1 MQRPP
6 VEEPEGADVMAVDH
20 PQSSPS
26 EAVMAALE
34 DYAGRSDVVVICAVE
49 NSRGKWRRT
58 VTFTLDAARRKY
70 RRALANG
77 HRAVL
82 FTAQLQVTHTHAAT
96 LDALARFDAEGVE
109 L

>member
-1 MQRPP
+1 MSH
-6 VEEPEGADVMAVDH
+6 MAVNH
-20 PQSSPS
+20 PQSTDLRGDLL
-26 EAVMAALE
+26 ALE
-34 DYAGRSDVVVICAVE
+34 TYAGRSDVVVICAVE

-58 VTFTLDAARRKY
+58 VTFTLDAARRRY

-82 FTAQLQVTHTHAAT
+82 FTADLRVTHTHAAT

>member
-1 MQRPP
+1 
-6 VEEPEGADVMAVDH
+6 MAVDY

-34 DYAGRSDVVVICAVE
+34 DYAGRSDVVVVCAVE

-70 RRALANG
+70 RRARANG

-82 FTAQLQVTHTHAAT
+82 FTADLRVTHHHAAT
-96 LDALARFDAEGVE
+96 LDALACMDDEAVGR
-109 L
+109 